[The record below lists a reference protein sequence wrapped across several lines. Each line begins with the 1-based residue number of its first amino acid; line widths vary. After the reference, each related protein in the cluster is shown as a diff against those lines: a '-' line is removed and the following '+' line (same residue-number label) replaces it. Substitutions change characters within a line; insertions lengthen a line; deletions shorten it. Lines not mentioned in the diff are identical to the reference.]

1 MSVDFL
7 QSMKFSFVKAM
18 ILSADRFSELRDK
31 NALERKH
38 IGTISCFFHA
48 SYSDVKKTSL
58 PGVKI
63 LKTAFMALQSHPQNT
78 VT

>member
-1 MSVDFL
+1 MSVDLL

-38 IGTISCFFHA
+38 IGTISCFLSCF
-48 SYSDVKKTSL
+48 
-58 PGVKI
+58 
-63 LKTAFMALQSHPQNT
+63 LQ
-78 VT
+78 